1 MVLVS
6 TSSPVCPLDRYFFE
20 DLASRVEPFVPEMDG
35 PSIINFF
42 QNEVNLPTC
51 GPDVPQDDPRCDKV
65 PNSYPPGFTPE
76 NSVSGF
82 EAFSYSRDLY
92 LNGGLA
98 SQTNQAGIANGLVAA
113 FLGGDATFHTIPP
126 LHYIVFKTCHDG
138 DTCTIKEMQDISC
151 RLSVVETSVRISGI
165 DAPEV
170 GYYPSGNGSGWV
182 NSKLVEN
189 VDKLRREWLGS
200 IELSKSVM
208 SDINKLIA
216 INVDYTGR
224 LAGLIRNDLNRW
236 NGSENV
242 PRRIEESMI
251 NWVWEGKGDKT
262 PPILCGT
269 WQPFDVFGRRLGSF
283 YQVYPSFLESY
294 IGLRLPELMANEGM
308 ATYEQY
314 LKKIAPIIARLRN
327 VQNDKAQE
335 LVARLEVTKPDE
347 DARNPAVIFSGRQSL
362 AMADAFHQFVEQHGE
377 HYASDDQVLQI
388 ITGTVYAYVK
398 YRNQDGD
405 AYEAAGNLAHQNNFG
420 FWNEPTFKTLYD
432 INAMDARYSPP
443 HCP

>member
-6 TSSPVCPLDRYFFE
+6 TSSAVCPLDRYFFE

-98 SQTNQAGIANGLVAA
+98 SQTNQAGIANGLVVA

-138 DTCTIKEMQDISC
+138 DTCTIKEMQDVSC

-170 GYYPSGNGSGWV
+170 EIGGGSGFV
-182 NSKLVEN
+182 NTKLVDN
-189 VDKLRREWLGS
+189 VNKLLLEWLQT
-200 IELSKSVM
+200 KSVM
-208 SDINKLIA
+208 KDVKRLITINI
-216 INVDYTGR
+216 DYTGR

-236 NGSENV
+236 SGSENV
-242 PRRIEESMI
+242 PRLMEESAI
-251 NWVWEGKGDKT
+251 NWIWEGEGDKT
-262 PPILCGT
+262 PPMLCGT
-269 WQPFDVFGRRLGSF
+269 WQPFDVYRRRLGSF
-283 YQVYPSFLESY
+283 YQIYRSFLELY
-294 IGLRLPELMANEGM
+294 IRERLPELMATRGM

-314 LKKIAPIIARLRN
+314 LKKVAPIIARLRN
-327 VQNDKAQE
+327 VQDERVQS
-335 LVARLEVTKPDE
+335 LIARLEVVKPDE
-347 DARNPAVIFSGRQSL
+347 DARNPTIMFSGQRTS
-362 AMADAFHQFVEQHGE
+362 AMAGAFHQSVEQHGE

-432 INAMDARYSPP
+432 INARDARYSPP
-443 HCP
+443 HCPGP